1 MINAIIS
8 KRNSLVKTWLP
19 STNTFRVYDALE
31 DNAQRGV
38 YTSLLEIAASLRG
51 TF

>member
-8 KRNSLVKTWLP
+8 KRNSLMKTRLP
-19 STNTFRVYDALE
+19 SMNTFRVYDALE
-31 DNAQRGV
+31 DNAQCGV

>member
-8 KRNSLVKTWLP
+8 KRNSLVKTRLP
-19 STNTFRVYDALE
+19 FTNTFRVYDTLE